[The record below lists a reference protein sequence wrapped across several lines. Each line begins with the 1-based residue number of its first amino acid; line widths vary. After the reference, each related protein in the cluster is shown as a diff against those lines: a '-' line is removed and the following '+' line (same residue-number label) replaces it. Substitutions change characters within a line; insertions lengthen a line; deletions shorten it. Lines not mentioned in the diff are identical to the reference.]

1 LIAHKRRL
9 FTVISC
15 LLTAEVVGYLLATR
29 LVGSDTGAA
38 KILGDLV
45 YPQTEALAMVAFVW
59 AGRRASG
66 TTRSFCLW
74 MALSAGMG
82 LCGDVSWAVIELAQ
96 HAPPSPSLA
105 DVFYLAS
112 IAAMFPALWAQFGSP
127 WRRWREL
134 LDASMVALLL
144 AYVTVTLVVAP
155 ELNGL
160 NPAAIVA
167 VGEAL
172 LIMAAG
178 IWAVVVLIAAARRPQ
193 QGVLLIS
200 LGIIVQASSWLVYA
214 YEVTVRGVGDGSWI
228 YTGWQLSWAL
238 MIAGAVAV
246 ALPAVEERRSERR
259 NRSSRLWVT
268 SVGLMLLIAAILT
281 QTGAVFADPIG
292 VGAGVLGVTIVLARL
307 HLTVRERGRLAVRMH
322 TLAETDAL
330 TGLPNRRVY
339 EQRMAKAAEE
349 ASGGGDPVG
358 VLVIDLDRFKL
369 VNDGYGHPVG
379 DQVLQQVSARMAAAL
394 RDTDLLARVGGEEFV
409 VLAHGA
415 GGSELY
421 DLAERCRA
429 AVAARPFVVDG
440 VPIPMTVSLGGASIP
455 SDAHRPEELE
465 RIADSALYEAKG
477 AGRNRVHI
485 GAPESHQRHTPV
497 LETGVLTQFELLADR
512 LDGKQ
517 AQQEHSMAMLDLANR
532 ICLALDVS
540 VAERRRC
547 LSAARLHDIGKIGT
561 PHHILTKP
569 GPLSAAEQL
578 VMRDHVRAGVELLRA
593 FPETRELAA
602 IVGQHHER
610 YDGRGYPAGLAGKE
624 ILIEARIIAVVDA
637 WTAMLADRPYR
648 PAMATEDAL
657 TQLTSGSQNQFDP
670 AVVDALKGV
679 LDPSGT
685 ERRSQLPVAA

>member
-1 LIAHKRRL
+1 
-9 FTVISC
+9 VVSG
-15 LLTAEVVGYLLATR
+15 LLTAEVAAYLLATR
-29 LVGSDTGAA
+29 LVGSDTTAA
-38 KILGDLV
+38 RILGDLV
-45 YPQTEALAMVAFVW
+45 YPQTEALAMVALAW
-59 AGRRASG
+59 ASRRTSG
-66 TTRSFCLW
+66 TTRSFCRW

-82 LCGDVSWAVIELAQ
+82 LCGDVTWAVIELAQ
-96 HAPPSPSLA
+96 HAPPTPSLA

-112 IAAMFPALWAQFGSP
+112 ITAMFPALWAQFGSP
-127 WRRWREL
+127 LRRWREL
-134 LDASMVALLL
+134 LDASIAALLL
-144 AYVTVTLVVAP
+144 AYVTVTLVVEP
-155 ELNGL
+155 QLRGL
-160 NPAAIVA
+160 HPAAIVA
-167 VGEAL
+167 VGQAV

-178 IWAVVVLIAAARRPQ
+178 IWAVGVLIAAAKRPP
-193 QGVLLIS
+193 QGVWLIS
-200 LGIIVQASSWLVYA
+200 LGIIAQASSWLVYA

-246 ALPAVEERRSERR
+246 AVPSFEERRAERR
-259 NRSSRLWVT
+259 NHSSRLWVT
-268 SVGLMLLIAAILT
+268 TAGLMMLLAAIVT
-281 QTGAVFADPIG
+281 NSGAVFADPMG
-292 VGAGVLGVTIVLARL
+292 VGAGALGVTIVLVRL

-339 EQRMAKAAEE
+339 EHRMVKAAEE
-349 ASGGGDPVG
+349 AKEGGDSFG

-379 DQVLQQVSARMAAAL
+379 DQVLRQVSARMAGAL
-394 RDTDLLARVGGEEFV
+394 RDTDMLARVGGEEFV
-409 VLAHGA
+409 VLAHGVS
-415 GGSELY
+415 GSELY

-455 SDAHRPEELE
+455 TDAHRPEELE
-465 RIADSALYEAKG
+465 RIADGALYEAKG

-485 GAPESHQRHTPV
+485 GAPESPQRHVPV
-497 LETGVLTQFELLADR
+497 LETGVVTQLELLADR
-512 LDGKQ
+512 LDGLQ
-517 AQQEHSMAMLDLANR
+517 ALQEHSMAMLDLANR

-578 VMRDHVRAGVELLRA
+578 VMRDHVRVGVELLSA
-593 FPETRELAA
+593 LPETRELAP

-610 YDGRGYPAGLAGKE
+610 YDGCGYPAGLAGDE

-648 PAMATEDAL
+648 PAMAPEDAL
-657 TQLTSGSQNQFDP
+657 NQLTSGSHNQFDP
-670 AVVDALKGV
+670 AVVDALKDV
-679 LDPSGT
+679 LDKRGA
-685 ERRSQLPVAA
+685 ERRSRPRVAA